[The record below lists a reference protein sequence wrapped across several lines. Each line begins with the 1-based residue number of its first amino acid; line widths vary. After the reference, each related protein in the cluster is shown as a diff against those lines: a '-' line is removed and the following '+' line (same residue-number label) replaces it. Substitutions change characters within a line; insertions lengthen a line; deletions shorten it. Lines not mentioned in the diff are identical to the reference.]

1 MLRYEF
7 RDDKPLG
14 FKNAEKADA
23 QTLGEALA
31 GIAVEH
37 GGHLKP
43 ADVLKAASDRR
54 SYLSQFFTWDD
65 AEAAESWR
73 LAEARALIRSVEVTE
88 TTVPNDERK
97 RAFLSI
103 SDTQGR
109 SYRPVQQIETDARLQ
124 ALVLAQAIKDL
135 RAWQHRYR
143 DLRDIC
149 ALVEVAASAAS
160 ELKKRDEPPQLEA
173 GDS

>member
-1 MLRYEF
+1 MAAIRYEF

-14 FKNAEKADA
+14 FRNADKADP
-23 QTLGEALA
+23 QTIGETLA
-31 GIAVEH
+31 GLAVEH

-43 ADVLKAASDRR
+43 DDVLQAAADRR

-65 AEAAESWR
+65 KEAAESWR
-73 LAEARALIRSVEVTE
+73 LNEARALIRSVEVVE
-88 TTVPNDERK
+88 AEAPNEERK

-103 SDTQGR
+103 TDTQGR
-109 SYRPVQQIETDARLQ
+109 SYRPVQQIEADPRLQ

-135 RAWQHRYR
+135 RAWQRRYR

-149 ALVEVAASAAS
+149 ALVEVAASAAA
-160 ELKKRDEPPQLEA
+160 ELSKRTDPPPPA
-173 GDS
+173 VT